1 MPKDAYPW
9 QPAQEELFARMWG
22 EGASYAQ
29 IQKAL
34 GDSNITERNLA
45 YKRAAMGLPGRTIR
59 PVNLHWT
66 EEEKARLRK
75 EWPRWDLRLQDLG
88 EMLGRSPASIGAMG
102 KRLGLPNR
110 KQGVGPNGPNMAGSH
125 AAAKPRNVEVAGNFA
140 RALPPGQ
147 RVSLPRRR
155 TANPMP
161 DVEAEMARREASKRR
176 LEMDGGNLSTER
188 RTA

>member
-59 PVNLHWT
+59 PVNTHWT

-110 KQGVGPNGPNMAGSH
+110 RQGVGPNGPNMAGSD
-125 AAAKPRNVEVAGNFA
+125 APAKPRNVEVAGNFA
-140 RALPPGQ
+140 SALPPGQ

-155 TANPMP
+155 TASPVP
-161 DVEAEMARREASKRR
+161 DVEAEMARREASRRR
-176 LEMDGGNLSTER
+176 LEIDGGNLSTER